1 MIHMLRA
8 IGILVYCSLTENV
21 NGIQEQIGNVSRK
34 MGPLRKN
41 QREILDTINTVTE
54 TKNAFDKLITRE
66 GMSMDEYV
74 KKGR

>member
-41 QREILDTINTVTE
+41 QR
-54 TKNAFDKLITRE
+54 
-66 GMSMDEYV
+66 
-74 KKGR
+74 